1 MQRIRHLAARTANE
15 VRGSYRFLS
24 QLQRLL
30 HCSPCQG
37 VGTQQRDYRGTLS
50 VICARL
56 LCQRLIKPLRY
67 RRPSTSIPF
76 RLKCLK
82 LRGPWRISRRW
93 HYEWA
98 GRKSRKRNLADRS
111 LIARALHG
119 GTAQAEIAKHG
130 GNRASR

>member
-15 VRGSYRFLS
+15 GRGSYRFLS

-30 HCSPCQG
+30 HCPPCQG

-67 RRPSTSIPF
+67 RLPQHFHPFSIEMF
-76 RLKCLK
+76 
-82 LRGPWRISRRW
+82 
-93 HYEWA
+93 E
-98 GRKSRKRNLADRS
+98 
-111 LIARALHG
+111 IARAMEDLAALALRMG
-119 GTAQAEIAKHG
+119 RTQIKEAK
-130 GNRASR
+130 SRRSQLDRTGAPWRDGPSRNSETWR